1 MSFGGKKIYTQLS
14 LVQSFCKVKLIQAY
28 KNSTCMMIKNN
39 QNFKIIL
46 QFLVKLS
53 IMINDNFLITEK

>member
-1 MSFGGKKIYTQLS
+1 
-14 LVQSFCKVKLIQAY
+14 
-28 KNSTCMMIKNN
+28 MIKNN

-53 IMINDNFLITEK
+53 IMLNDNFLITEK

>member
-1 MSFGGKKIYTQLS
+1 
-14 LVQSFCKVKLIQAY
+14 
-28 KNSTCMMIKNN
+28 MIKNN